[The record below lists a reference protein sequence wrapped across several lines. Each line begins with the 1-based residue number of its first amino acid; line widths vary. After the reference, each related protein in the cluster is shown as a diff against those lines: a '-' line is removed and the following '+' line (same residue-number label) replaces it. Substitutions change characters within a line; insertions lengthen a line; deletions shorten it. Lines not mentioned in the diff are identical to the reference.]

1 MIKYNMKIA
10 VFSKDFDYGKM
21 LEYELSERGYNV
33 FAFDYSTVADT
44 VICDID
50 SVDIQDTV
58 LSGTNLI
65 TFSRKEG
72 ADLIRPFSVS
82 SLTALIDER
91 SRKRDPNKAIP
102 VLDMKKRKLYYRS
115 KELSLSPLEAKFYN
129 ELIKANGEA
138 VSKTDLFLL
147 FKSDR
152 GNDTN
157 SLRVLVNTVRRKIK
171 NEFSLDIIEN
181 VRGEGYRI
189 NSPVNYDN

>member
-1 MIKYNMKIA
+1 M
-10 VFSKDFDYGKM
+10 
-21 LEYELSERGYNV
+21 
-33 FAFDYSTVADT
+33 
-44 VICDID
+44 
-50 SVDIQDTV
+50 
-58 LSGTNLI
+58 
-65 TFSRKEG
+65 
-72 ADLIRPFSVS
+72 
-82 SLTALIDER
+82 
-91 SRKRDPNKAIP
+91 
-102 VLDMKKRKLYYRS
+102 DMKKRKLYYRS
-115 KELSLSPLEAKFYN
+115 KELSLSPLEAKLYN

-171 NEFSLDIIEN
+171 KEFSLDIIEN